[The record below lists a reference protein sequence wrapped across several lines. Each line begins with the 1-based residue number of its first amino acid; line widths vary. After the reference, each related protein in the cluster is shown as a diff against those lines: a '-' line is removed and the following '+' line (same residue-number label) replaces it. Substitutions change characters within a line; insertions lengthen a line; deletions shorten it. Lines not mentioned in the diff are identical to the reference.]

1 MDKIKVNLS
10 YLCYSTLLHDAEAF
24 NVVKKNGEINMN
36 YFYNEIIVHLYE
48 KRWAQINQTKKYY
61 HELLSQ
67 YLPPKK
73 LDSIV
78 NDISRSINENFND
91 FSKQYHSYSILI
103 RPRKEYDLIF
113 QTILENHLINDTI
126 SNYFRSIFIEYCSLS
141 QDERELLLF
150 ENNVNTINKA
160 ISMKSQ
166 IKIVFNDQTIL
177 FSPYCIT
184 ATKEKLYNFV
194 IGRLEP
200 SKIISLH
207 LYKIKKILPLKESF
221 SFSNEEI
228 NQFEAILSKGPQYF
242 SDNYCSSC
250 IEFTPTGLKKWKKIY
265 LNRPLP
271 CAIEGNRYY
280 FDCNFEQQFQYFSRF
295 GKDIKVIYPKSLIK
309 ALTKFH
315 KEAYENLIEEKKKI
329 VN

>member
-10 YLCYSTLLHDAEAF
+10 YICYSTLLHDAEAF
-24 NVVKKNGEINMN
+24 NIVKKNGEVNMN
-36 YFYNEIIVHLYE
+36 YFYNEVIIHLYE
-48 KRWAQINQTKKYY
+48 KRWTQINQTKKYY

-73 LDSIV
+73 LDEII
-78 NDISRSINENFND
+78 NDISLSINENFND

-113 QTILENHLINDTI
+113 QTILENHLMNDTI

-160 ISMKSQ
+160 ISNKSQ
-166 IKIVFNDQTIL
+166 IKIVINNQAVL

-194 IGRLEP
+194 LGRLGN
-200 SKIISLH
+200 KIISVH
-207 LYKIKKILPLKESF
+207 LYKIEKILPLKESF
-221 SFSNEEI
+221 TFSNDEI
-228 NQFEAILSKGPQYF
+228 KLFEDILNKGPQYF
-242 SDNYCSSC
+242 SDYYCSSC
-250 IEFTPTGLKKWKKIY
+250 VEFTPLGLKKWKKIY
-265 LNRPLP
+265 LNRPIP
-271 CAIEGNRYY
+271 YAIEGNKYY
-280 FDCNFEQQFQYFSRF
+280 FDCNFDQQLQYFIRF
-295 GKDIKVIYPKSLIK
+295 GKDIKVLYPKSLIK

-315 KEAYENLIEEKKKI
+315 KDAYENLIDYKNK
-329 VN
+329 VTN